1 MLKSL
6 TAVLVGLAGSVLGT
20 QPNAPDPIPAPLR
33 DLTWGQLNFLHT
45 TDTHGWLAGH
55 LNEAQYGADWGDYV
69 SFAAHMRKKAEAA
82 GTDLLLI
89 DTGDRIEGNGLYDAS
104 DPKGRYTADIFK
116 SQDIDVLCSGN
127 HELYKRQSSE
137 DEYFITV
144 PNFKGHYISSN
155 IDIIDPRTGDI
166 VPLAPRFKKFTTQIQ
181 GIRIVAFGFL
191 FNFKDNFK
199 NTVVQPVE
207 ETVKQEWF
215 HEAIQDKEVDLFLV
229 IGHVPV
235 QSKEY
240 DTIFKAIRGANWD
253 VPIQF
258 FGGHFHIR
266 DYVKYDEKSYGLAS
280 GRFMETIGFMSISGL
295 SAGGKKSSESL
306 SFNRRY
312 IDNNLWSFHYHSSHN
327 ETTFPTEKG
336 NAVSEMILKARRA
349 LDLDRIYGCSPENLW
364 MSRAKYPSQSSIYT
378 WLEEKVLPDT
388 LRGDR
393 PAMAILNTGAIRFD
407 LFKGRVTEESAYNLS
422 PFTGGFRFTKNVPY
436 DKSIKI
442 LEVLN
447 KAPRIFSQQPGVP
460 SSALLVSPEQ
470 LATSG
475 DIKSPLQHN
484 QVPFEVSDFSS
495 HEMDLIPGYTTEDA
509 AGNDGDDT
517 IHSPI
522 SFYRLPNCI
531 QAFIPVVKEEKRTV
545 KPDTV
550 DLIYLEFIEPFID
563 VAAKFVGLDFDVKR
577 DTAEY
582 KPGSSLRSIIV
593 DWVEHNWKCEG

>member
-33 DLTWGQLNFLHT
+33 NLTWGQLNFLHT

-55 LNEAQYGADWGDYV
+55 LNE
-69 SFAAHMRKKAEAA
+69 
-82 GTDLLLI
+82 
-89 DTGDRIEGNGLYDAS
+89 
-104 DPKGRYTADIFK
+104 
-116 SQDIDVLCSGN
+116 
-127 HELYKRQSSE
+127 
-137 DEYFITV
+137 
-144 PNFKGHYISSN
+144 
-155 IDIIDPRTGDI
+155 
-166 VPLAPRFKKFTTQIQ
+166 
-181 GIRIVAFGFL
+181 
-191 FNFKDNFK
+191 
-199 NTVVQPVE
+199 
-207 ETVKQEWF
+207 
-215 HEAIQDKEVDLFLV
+215 
-229 IGHVPV
+229 
-235 QSKEY
+235 
-240 DTIFKAIRGANWD
+240 
-253 VPIQF
+253 
-258 FGGHFHIR
+258 
-266 DYVKYDEKSYGLAS
+266 
-280 GRFMETIGFMSISGL
+280 
-295 SAGGKKSSESL
+295 
-306 SFNRRY
+306 
-312 IDNNLWSFHYHSSHN
+312 
-327 ETTFPTEKG
+327 
-336 NAVSEMILKARRA
+336 
-349 LDLDRIYGCSPENLW
+349 IYGCSPENLW

-475 DIKSPLQHN
+475 DIKSPLRHN

-495 HEMDLIPGYTTEDA
+495 HEMDLIPGYTTQDA

-522 SFYRLPNCI
+522 CFYRLPNCI

-550 DLIYLEFIEPFID
+550 DLVYLEFIEPFID

>member
-191 FNFKDNFK
+191 FNFKDNFN

>member
-33 DLTWGQLNFLHT
+33 NLTWGQLNFLHT

-166 VPLAPRFKKFTTQIQ
+166 VPLAPRFKKFTTQMQ

-191 FNFKDNFK
+191 FNFKDNFN

-295 SAGGKKSSESL
+295 SAGGKRSSESL

-349 LDLDRIYGCSPENLW
+349 LNLDRIYGCSPENLW

-475 DIKSPLQHN
+475 DIKSPLRHN

-495 HEMDLIPGYTTEDA
+495 HEMDLIPGYTTQDA

-522 SFYRLPNCI
+522 CFYRLPNCI

-550 DLIYLEFIEPFID
+550 DLVYLEFIEPFID